1 MKEKDVLTKILAVAG
16 TVLAWFPILAPVLL
30 TTFVYIRDN
39 EFHFDY
45 LMPAELF
52 LSALL
57 GAALLMWAAKRA
69 GSRLKLIAW
78 AFGIAVVSLFGG
90 QELAVVTG
98 LASGEIE
105 PEGIWYVLSL
115 GLFVVVYSL
124 ALIVVAVGGILLV
137 RDIWRK
143 QG

>member
-1 MKEKDVLTKILAVAG
+1 MKNTGFFTKSLAVVG
-16 TVLAWFPILAPVLL
+16 TVLAWFPLLAPVLL
-30 TTFVYIRDN
+30 TTFVYIRHN

-69 GSRLKLIAW
+69 ASRLRLIAW

-90 QELAVVTG
+90 QGLAVATG

-105 PEGIWYVLSL
+105 AEGIWWLLTFGSV
-115 GLFVVVYSL
+115 VVVYSL
-124 ALIVVAVGGILLV
+124 ALIIVAVGGILLIK
-137 RDIWRK
+137 DIWRK
-143 QG
+143 E